1 MAVSLASLKR
11 GRNVRPPRIVIYGP
25 HGLGKSSFGAS
36 APAPVFIQTEDGLG
50 TLDVTSFPLA
60 QTFADVNGALSTL
73 YTDDHE
79 FSTVVIDSADWLE
92 PLIWKETCALHGK
105 ADIEEFGYGKGYGFA
120 LDQWRS
126 VLSGL
131 NALRDT
137 KNMASIVTA
146 HCQIKRFDS
155 PEVEPYDRYTPKLHN
170 SASALLQEWADAVF
184 FTNWKTVIQ
193 KEDVGFNKKVARGV
207 TTGQRMMYTTEKP
220 AYLAKNRYSLPEEMD
235 LSWQAFA
242 DALTASAAQT

>member
-146 HCQIKRFDS
+146 HCQIKRSTHPRSS
-155 PEVEPYDRYTPKLHN
+155 PTTATRRSCITRPPRCCRSGPTRCSSPTGKPSSRRRT
-170 SASALLQEWADAVF
+170 SASTRRWRA
-184 FTNWKTVIQ
+184 
-193 KEDVGFNKKVARGV
+193 
-207 TTGQRMMYTTEKP
+207 
-220 AYLAKNRYSLPEEMD
+220 
-235 LSWQAFA
+235 
-242 DALTASAAQT
+242 ASPPGNG

>member
-11 GRNVRPPRIVIYGP
+11 GKTLRPPRIVIYGP

-36 APAPVFIQTEDGLG
+36 APSPVFIQTEDGLG
-50 TLDVTSFPLA
+50 TIDTSHFPLA
-60 QTFADVNGALSTL
+60 TSFSDVEGALSSL
-73 YTDDHE
+73 YTEQHE
-79 FSTVVIDSADWLE
+79 YGTVVIDSADWLE
-92 PLIWKETCALHGK
+92 PLIWKETCAQHGK
-105 ADIEEFGYGKGYGFA
+105 QDIEEFGYGKGYGFA
-120 LDQWRS
+120 LDQWRR
-126 VLSGL
+126 VLDGL

-155 PEVEPYDRYTPKLHN
+155 PEVEPYDRYTPKLHS

-184 FTNWKTVIQ
+184 FTNWKTVVT
-193 KEDVGFNKKVARGV
+193 KEDVGFNKKVSRGV

-220 AYLAKNRYSLPEEMD
+220 AYLAKNRYGLPEELP
-235 LSWQAFA
+235 LSWQSFS
-242 DALTASAAQT
+242 DALAASATQ